1 MPIIVNDVEI
11 TDDEVHAEMQYHR
24 ADSLQAARH
33 EAARAL
39 VIRHL
44 LLQAAREADLLGDA
58 DIADAKK
65 VEEKIDVLLAREV
78 CVPEADESS
87 CRYYYESNLER
98 FVDRKTRAQ
107 LPFEKVEEHIRK
119 YLYTRSLKTGISQ
132 YIRLLAGRARI
143 VGFDMEGS
151 DSPLVQ

>member
-24 ADSLQAARH
+24 ADSLQNARH

-39 VIRHL
+39 VIRQL
-44 LLQAAREADLLGDA
+44 LLQAAREADLLEEDDFTDA
-58 DIADAKK
+58 GK
-65 VEEKIDVLLAREV
+65 VEKKIDILLAREV
-78 CVPEADESS
+78 SVPEADGSS

-98 FVDRKTRAQ
+98 FVDRKTRAH

-119 YLYTRSLKTGISQ
+119 YLYTRSFKAGISQ

>member
-1 MPIIVNDVEI
+1 MPIIVNDAEI

-24 ADSLQAARH
+24 ADSLREARH

-39 VIRHL
+39 VIRQL
-44 LLQAAREADLLGDA
+44 LLQAVSEAGLLGEGE
-58 DIADAKK
+58 IADAGK
-65 VEEKIDVLLAREV
+65 VDEAIDTLLAREV
-78 CVPEADESS
+78 SVPEADESS
-87 CRYYYESNLER
+87 CRRYYESNIER
-98 FVDRKTRAQ
+98 FVDRRTSAQ
-107 LPFEKVEEHIRK
+107 LPFESVSEHIQK
-119 YLYTRSLKTGISQ
+119 YLHTRSLKTGISQ